1 MRVGVNTE
9 KTRYMVVGEKGHDL
23 ITNTGTRKLT
33 NKYNYLGI
41 LFTDDGEDSQIM
53 D

>member
-23 ITNTGTRKLT
+23 ITNTDRYKQI
-33 NKYNYLGI
+33 NK
-41 LFTDDGEDSQIM
+41 
-53 D
+53 